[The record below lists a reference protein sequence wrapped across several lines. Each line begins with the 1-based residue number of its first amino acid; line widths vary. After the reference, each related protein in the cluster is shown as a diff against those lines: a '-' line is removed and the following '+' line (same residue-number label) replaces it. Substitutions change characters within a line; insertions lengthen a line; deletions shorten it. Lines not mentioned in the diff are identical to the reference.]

1 MALDGIL
8 YIGTT
13 RGNLWRVP
21 LQALAR
27 ATRIV
32 LEAPPGRGLGQ
43 ASLEVR
49 APLLA
54 TSNRI
59 LVATMDGTLRGF
71 EPRPFRLVHSWTST
85 LGPPGVYQMSS
96 QGCALAG
103 PVLAPEGNRIYL
115 ALRDRVLAL
124 DPEDGQVAWERPLEE
139 LAETPPACWRDT
151 LLVGLQTSRLLVLD
165 RSNGEPLA
173 TWELPGPPTAGP
185 EIWGDQVTLGFADG
199 MIRCYDLS
207 ASAKASSDPWQP
219 DSP

>member
-139 LAETPPACWRDT
+139 LAETPPG
-151 LLVGLQTSRLLVLD
+151 LLARHPAGGVTDLS
-165 RSNGEPLA
+165 
-173 TWELPGPPTAGP
+173 TAGP
-185 EIWGDQVTLGFADG
+185 GPFQRRASCDLGAPG
-199 MIRCYDLS
+199 PAHSRPRDLG
-207 ASAKASSDPWQP
+207 
-219 DSP
+219 